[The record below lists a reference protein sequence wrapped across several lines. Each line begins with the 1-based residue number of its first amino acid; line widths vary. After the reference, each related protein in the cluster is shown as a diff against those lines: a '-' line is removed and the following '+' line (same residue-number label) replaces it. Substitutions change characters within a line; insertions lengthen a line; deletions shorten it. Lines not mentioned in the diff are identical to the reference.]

1 MRLHT
6 LFMGI
11 GLLALHAASSAA
23 CAPIPY
29 TVRLKEAAGKLTVT
43 VPTPILA
50 LRPVG
55 AGAEYARSMYA
66 AMAPSVVREVLDGY
80 GCLVKEGI
88 AADYTPGVDKQAL
101 ADAWENAVA
110 DLQSTAGMFFVSYAD
125 SVAAGNALNP
135 YPQKQSLET
144 EMKGLAKYVQA
155 LPKENFLLEDSL
167 KAYLEAT
174 IAGAGVNAC
183 GKLVRAALAQNA
195 PAIQHLAAAVLPAL
209 NKYFSP
215 TSQYGPRNAKIDLWT
230 EAQAA
235 RMVSMPAGTEATKA
249 VQECMK

>member
-6 LFMGI
+6 QLVGI
-11 GLLALHAASSAA
+11 VLLVLNGVSFAA
-23 CAPIPY
+23 CDPIPY
-29 TVRLKEAAGKLTVT
+29 TVRFKDLVGKLAVT

-50 LRPVG
+50 LKPIG
-55 AGAEYARSMYA
+55 AGVEYSRSMYA

-80 GCLVKEGI
+80 GCLVKERI
-88 AADYTPGVDKQAL
+88 AADTTTGVDKQAL
-101 ADAWENAVA
+101 LDAWESAVG
-110 DLQSTAGMFFVSYAD
+110 DIQSTAGMFFVSYAD

-135 YPQKQSLET
+135 YPQKQPLEP
-144 EMKGLAKYVQA
+144 EMKGLAKYVQT
-155 LPKENFLLEDSL
+155 LPKENFLLEDSV

-174 IAGAGVNAC
+174 IAGVGVNAC
-183 GKLVRAALAQNA
+183 GKLVRASLAQNA
-195 PAIQHLAAAVLPAL
+195 PAIQHVAAAMLPVL

-230 EAQAA
+230 EAQAT
-235 RMVSMPAGTEATKA
+235 RMISMPAGTEATKA